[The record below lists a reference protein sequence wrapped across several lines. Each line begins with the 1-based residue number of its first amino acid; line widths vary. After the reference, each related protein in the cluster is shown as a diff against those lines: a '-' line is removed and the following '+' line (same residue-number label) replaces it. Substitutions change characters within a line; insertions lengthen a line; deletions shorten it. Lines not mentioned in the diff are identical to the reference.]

1 MKKKLAALLALAL
14 SVTALAACGAE
25 EGTSENSTEL
35 ATFTPSVEI
44 VKVEGDT
51 LDLSALPV
59 EEYVTLGEYKGLT
72 LNVTPKTE
80 VADETV
86 ESTLMDYYYQ
96 HGSYYLTAEDFLTE
110 GTVAE
115 TDIVLIDYEGKKDG
129 VAFEGGTAADA
140 VLGIGSG
147 SFIDGFESGLVGVK
161 VGETVDLKL
170 KFPENYGNA
179 DLAGQDVVFTVTVDG
194 VVSFKDDT
202 IKKFGLTDINTVA
215 DYRDAVVSMLEY
227 EAESVYMNNLNN
239 AICQALVE
247 ACPVTKIPESIFN
260 NQKAYA
266 EEQINYEAT
275 YYYGVDAEFYAEIM
289 SGMSLAD
296 YASSI
301 AESYTIQ
308 AVIFQAIANAE
319 GLEVTQE
326 EIDAFVS
333 DYVAMYGQDYGIDS
347 VEAFYEN
354 NSAEDV
360 KTVLLQEKVIA
371 FMTENSTIVE
381 K

>member
-1 MKKKLAALLALAL
+1 MKKRLAALLVLAM
-14 SVTALAACGAE
+14 SVASLAACGGNE
-25 EGTSENSTEL
+25 STESSTEL
-35 ATFTPSVEI
+35 ATFTPSVEM

-72 LNVTPKTE
+72 LNVTPKAE
-80 VADETV
+80 VAEETV
-86 ESTLMDYYYQ
+86 DSTVMDYYYQ

-161 VGETVDLKL
+161 VGETVDLNL

-179 DLAGQDVVFTVTVDG
+179 DLAGKDVVFTVTVDG
-194 VVSFKDDT
+194 LVSFKDDT
-202 IKKFGLTDINTVA
+202 IKKFELPDINNIA
-215 DYRDAVVSMLEY
+215 DYREAVVSMLEY
-227 EAESVYMNNLNN
+227 EAESVYINNLNN

-260 NQKAYA
+260 KQKEYA
-266 EEQINYEAT
+266 QEQITYEAT
-275 YYYGVDAEFYAEIM
+275 YYYGVDAELYAEIM

-301 AESYTIQ
+301 AESYAIQ
-308 AVIFQAIANAE
+308 AVIFQAIAE

-326 EIDAFVS
+326 EVDTFVS
-333 DYVAMYGQDYGIDS
+333 EYVAVYGPDYGINS

>member
-1 MKKKLAALLALAL
+1 MKKRLAALLVLAM
-14 SVTALAACGAE
+14 SVASLAACGGNE
-25 EGTSENSTEL
+25 STESSTEL

-72 LNVTPKTE
+72 LNVTPKAE
-80 VADETV
+80 VAEETV
-86 ESTLMDYYYQ
+86 DSTVMDYYYQ

-161 VGETVDLKL
+161 VGETVDLNL

-179 DLAGQDVVFTVTVDG
+179 DLAGKDVVFTVTVDG
-194 VVSFKDDT
+194 LVSFKDDT
-202 IKKFGLTDINTVA
+202 IKKFELPDINNIA
-215 DYRDAVVSMLEY
+215 DYREAVVSMLEY
-227 EAESVYMNNLNN
+227 EAESVYINNLNN

-260 NQKAYA
+260 KQKEYA
-266 EEQINYEAT
+266 QEQITYEAT
-275 YYYGVDAEFYAEIM
+275 YYYGVDAELYAEIM

-296 YASSI
+296 YASSM
-301 AESYTIQ
+301 AESYAIQ

-326 EIDAFVS
+326 EVDTFVS
-333 DYVAMYGQDYGIDS
+333 EYVAVYGPDYGIDS

>member
-1 MKKKLAALLALAL
+1 MKKRLAALLVLAM
-14 SVTALAACGAE
+14 SVASLAACGGNE
-25 EGTSENSTEL
+25 STESSTEL
-35 ATFTPSVEI
+35 ATFTPSVEM

-72 LNVTPKTE
+72 LNVTPKAE
-80 VADETV
+80 VAEETV
-86 ESTLMDYYYQ
+86 DSTVMDYYYQ

-161 VGETVDLKL
+161 VGETVDLNL

-179 DLAGQDVVFTVTVDG
+179 DLAGKDVVFTVTVDG
-194 VVSFKDDT
+194 LVSFKDDT
-202 IKKFGLTDINTVA
+202 IKKFELPDINNIA
-215 DYRDAVVSMLEY
+215 DYREAVVSMLEY
-227 EAESVYMNNLNN
+227 EAESVYINNLNN

-260 NQKAYA
+260 KQKEYA
-266 EEQINYEAT
+266 QEQITYEAT
-275 YYYGVDAEFYAEIM
+275 YYYGVDAELYAEIM

-296 YASSI
+296 YASSM
-301 AESYTIQ
+301 AESYAIQ

-326 EIDAFVS
+326 EVDTFVS
-333 DYVAMYGQDYGIDS
+333 EYVAVYGPDYGIDS

>member
-1 MKKKLAALLALAL
+1 MKKKLAVLLALAM
-14 SVTALAACGAE
+14 SVASLAACGE
-25 EGTSENSTEL
+25 EKTTESSTEL

-72 LNVTPKTE
+72 LNVTPKAE

-129 VAFEGGTAADA
+129 VAFDGGTAADA

-161 VGETVDLKL
+161 VGETVDLNL
-170 KFPENYGNA
+170 KFPESYSNT
-179 DLAGQDVVFTVTVDG
+179 DLAGQAVVFTVTVDG
-194 VVSFKDDT
+194 VVSFEDDT
-202 IKKFGLTDINTVA
+202 IKKFGLTDINTVD
-215 DYRDAVVSMLEY
+215 DYREAVVSMLDY
-227 EAESVYMNNLNN
+227 EAESTYYNNLNN

-266 EEQINYEAT
+266 EEQLNYEAT
-275 YYYGVDAEFYAEIM
+275 YYYGVDAEFYAQIM

-301 AESYTIQ
+301 AENYTIQ

-326 EIDAFVS
+326 EVDTFVS
-333 DYVAMYGQDYGIDS
+333 DYVAVYGPDYGIDS

>member
-1 MKKKLAALLALAL
+1 MKKKLAVLLALAM
-14 SVTALAACGAE
+14 SVASLAACGE
-25 EGTSENSTEL
+25 EKTTESSTEL

-72 LNVTPKTE
+72 VNVTPKAE

-115 TDIVLIDYEGKKDG
+115 TDIVLIDFEGKKDG
-129 VAFEGGTAADA
+129 VAFEGGTAADTI
-140 VLGIGSG
+140 LGIGSG

-194 VVSFKDDT
+194 VVCFEDDT

-215 DYRDAVVSMLEY
+215 DYREAIVSMLEY
-227 EAESVYMNNLNN
+227 EAESIYYDNLNN

-247 ACPVTKIPESIFN
+247 ACQVTKIPESIFN

-266 EEQINYEAT
+266 EEQLSYEAT
-275 YYYGVDAEFYAEIM
+275 YYYGVDAELYAQIM

-296 YASSI
+296 YASAI

-308 AVIFQAIANAE
+308 GVIFQAIANAE

-333 DYVAMYGQDYGIDS
+333 DYVAVYGPDYGIDS

-354 NSAEDV
+354 SSVEDV
-360 KTVLLQEKVIA
+360 KTVILQEKVIA
-371 FMTENSTIVE
+371 FMIENSTIVE

>member
-1 MKKKLAALLALAL
+1 MKKRLAALLVLAM
-14 SVTALAACGAE
+14 SVASLAACGGNE
-25 EGTSENSTEL
+25 STESSTEL
-35 ATFTPSVEI
+35 ATFTPSVEM

-72 LNVTPKTE
+72 LNVTPKAE
-80 VADETV
+80 VAEETV
-86 ESTLMDYYYQ
+86 DSTVMDYYYQ

-161 VGETVDLKL
+161 VGETVDLNL

-179 DLAGQDVVFTVTVDG
+179 DLAGKDVVFTVTVDG
-194 VVSFKDDT
+194 LVSFKDDT
-202 IKKFGLTDINTVA
+202 IKKFELPDINNIA
-215 DYRDAVVSMLEY
+215 DYREAVVSMLEY
-227 EAESVYMNNLNN
+227 EAESVYINNLNN

-260 NQKAYA
+260 KQKEYA
-266 EEQINYEAT
+266 QEQITYEAT
-275 YYYGVDAEFYAEIM
+275 YYYGVDAELYAEIM

-301 AESYTIQ
+301 AESYAIQ

-326 EIDAFVS
+326 EVDTFVS
-333 DYVAMYGQDYGIDS
+333 EYVAVYGPDYGIDS

>member
-1 MKKKLAALLALAL
+1 MKKRLAALLVLAM
-14 SVTALAACGAE
+14 SVAFLAACGGNE
-25 EGTSENSTEL
+25 STESSTEL
-35 ATFTPSVEI
+35 ATFTPSVEM

-72 LNVTPKTE
+72 LNVTPKAE
-80 VADETV
+80 VAEETV
-86 ESTLMDYYYQ
+86 DSTVMDYYYQ

-161 VGETVDLKL
+161 VGETVDLNL

-179 DLAGQDVVFTVTVDG
+179 DLAGKDVVFTVTVDG
-194 VVSFKDDT
+194 LVSFKDDT
-202 IKKFGLTDINTVA
+202 IKKFELPDINNIA
-215 DYRDAVVSMLEY
+215 DYREAVVSMLEY
-227 EAESVYMNNLNN
+227 EAESVYINNLNN
-239 AICQALVE
+239 AIYQALVE

-260 NQKAYA
+260 KQKEYA
-266 EEQINYEAT
+266 QEQITYEAT
-275 YYYGVDAEFYAEIM
+275 YYYGVEAEMYAEIM

-301 AESYTIQ
+301 AESYAIQ

-326 EIDAFVS
+326 EIDTFVS
-333 DYVAMYGQDYGIDS
+333 DYVAAHGPDYGIDS

-354 NSAEDV
+354 NSVEDV
-360 KTVLLQEKVIA
+360 KTVLLQKKIIA

>member
-1 MKKKLAALLALAL
+1 MKKKLAALLVLAM
-14 SVTALAACGAE
+14 SVASLAACGDKEVAE
-25 EGTSENSTEL
+25 SSTEL
-35 ATFTPSVEI
+35 ATFTPSVET

-51 LDLSALPV
+51 LDLSVLPV

-72 LNVTPKTE
+72 LNVAPKAE
-80 VADETV
+80 IADETV
-86 ESTLMDYYYQ
+86 DSTVMDYYYQ

-161 VGETVDLKL
+161 VGETVDLNL

-179 DLAGQDVVFTVTVDG
+179 DLAGKDVIFTVTVDG
-194 VVSFKDDT
+194 LVSFKDDT
-202 IKKFGLTDINTVA
+202 IKKFELPDINTLA
-215 DYRDAVVSMLEY
+215 DYREAVVSMLEY
-227 EAESVYMNNLNN
+227 EAESVYINNLNT

-260 NQKAYA
+260 KQKAYA

-275 YYYGVDAEFYAEIM
+275 YYYGVEPEFYAEIM
-289 SGMSLAD
+289 SNMSLSD

-301 AESYTIQ
+301 AENYTIQ

-326 EIDAFVS
+326 EVDTFVS
-333 DYVAMYGQDYGIDS
+333 DYVAVYGPDYGITS

>member
-1 MKKKLAALLALAL
+1 MKKKLAALLVLAMSVASL
-14 SVTALAACGAE
+14 SACGGNE
-25 EGTSENSTEL
+25 TTENSTEL

-80 VADETV
+80 AADETV

-179 DLAGQDVVFTVTVDG
+179 ELAGKDVVFTVTVDG
-194 VVSFKDDT
+194 LVSFKDDT
-202 IKKFGLTDINTVA
+202 IKKFELPDIDTLA
-215 DYRDAVVSMLEY
+215 DYREAVVSMLEY
-227 EAESVYMNNLNN
+227 EAESVYINNLNT

-296 YASSI
+296 YASSV

-326 EIDAFVS
+326 EIDTFVS
-333 DYVAMYGQDYGIDS
+333 DYVAVYGPDYGIDS

>member
-1 MKKKLAALLALAL
+1 M
-14 SVTALAACGAE
+14 SVASLAACGE
-25 EGTSENSTEL
+25 EKTTESSTEL

-72 LNVTPKTE
+72 LNVTPKAE

-161 VGETVDLKL
+161 VGETVDLNL
-170 KFPENYGNA
+170 KFPENYG
-179 DLAGQDVVFTVTVDG
+179 
-194 VVSFKDDT
+194 
-202 IKKFGLTDINTVA
+202 
-215 DYRDAVVSMLEY
+215 
-227 EAESVYMNNLNN
+227 
-239 AICQALVE
+239 
-247 ACPVTKIPESIFN
+247 
-260 NQKAYA
+260 
-266 EEQINYEAT
+266 
-275 YYYGVDAEFYAEIM
+275 
-289 SGMSLAD
+289 
-296 YASSI
+296 
-301 AESYTIQ
+301 
-308 AVIFQAIANAE
+308 
-319 GLEVTQE
+319 
-326 EIDAFVS
+326 
-333 DYVAMYGQDYGIDS
+333 
-347 VEAFYEN
+347 
-354 NSAEDV
+354 
-360 KTVLLQEKVIA
+360 
-371 FMTENSTIVE
+371 
-381 K
+381 

>member
-1 MKKKLAALLALAL
+1 MKKRLAALLVLAM
-14 SVTALAACGAE
+14 SVASLAACGGNE
-25 EGTSENSTEL
+25 STESSTEL
-35 ATFTPSVEI
+35 ATFTPSVEM

-72 LNVTPKTE
+72 LNVTPKAE
-80 VADETV
+80 VAEETV
-86 ESTLMDYYYQ
+86 DSTVMDYYYQ

-161 VGETVDLKL
+161 VGETVDLNL

-179 DLAGQDVVFTVTVDG
+179 DLAGKDVVFTVTVDG
-194 VVSFKDDT
+194 LVSFKDDT
-202 IKKFGLTDINTVA
+202 IKKFELPDINNIA
-215 DYRDAVVSMLEY
+215 DYREAVVSMLEY
-227 EAESVYMNNLNN
+227 EAESVYINNLNN

-260 NQKAYA
+260 KQKEYA
-266 EEQINYEAT
+266 QEQITYEAT
-275 YYYGVDAEFYAEIM
+275 YYYGVDAELYAEIM

-296 YASSI
+296 YASSM
-301 AESYTIQ
+301 AESYAIQ

-326 EIDAFVS
+326 EVDTFVS
-333 DYVAMYGQDYGIDS
+333 EYVAVYGPDYGIDS

-371 FMTENSTIVE
+371 FMTENSIIVE

>member
-1 MKKKLAALLALAL
+1 MKKKLAALLVLAM
-14 SVTALAACGAE
+14 SVASLAACGDKEVAE
-25 EGTSENSTEL
+25 SSTEL

-51 LDLSALPV
+51 LDLSVLPV

-72 LNVTPKTE
+72 LNVAPKAE
-80 VADETV
+80 IADETV
-86 ESTLMDYYYQ
+86 DSTVMDYYYQ

-161 VGETVDLKL
+161 VGETVDLNL

-179 DLAGQDVVFTVTVDG
+179 DLAGKDVIFTVTVDG
-194 VVSFKDDT
+194 LVSFKDDT
-202 IKKFGLTDINTVA
+202 IKKFELPDINTLA
-215 DYRDAVVSMLEY
+215 DYREAVVSMLEY
-227 EAESVYMNNLNN
+227 EAESVYINNLNN

-296 YASSI
+296 YASSV

-326 EIDAFVS
+326 EVDTFVS
-333 DYVAMYGQDYGIDS
+333 DYVAVYGPDYGITS

>member
-1 MKKKLAALLALAL
+1 MKKKLAVLLALAM
-14 SVTALAACGAE
+14 SVASLAACGE
-25 EGTSENSTEL
+25 ENTTESSTEL

-72 LNVTPKTE
+72 LNVTPKAE

-129 VAFEGGTAADA
+129 VAFDGGTAADA

-161 VGETVDLKL
+161 VGETVDLNL
-170 KFPENYGNA
+170 KFPESYSNT
-179 DLAGQDVVFTVTVDG
+179 DLAGQAVVFTVTVDG
-194 VVSFKDDT
+194 VVSFEDDT
-202 IKKFGLTDINTVA
+202 IKKFGLTDINTVD
-215 DYRDAVVSMLEY
+215 DYREAVVSMLEY
-227 EAESVYMNNLNN
+227 EAESVYINNLNN

-260 NQKAYA
+260 KQKEYA
-266 EEQINYEAT
+266 QEQITYEAT
-275 YYYGVDAEFYAEIM
+275 YYYGVDAELYAEIM

-326 EIDAFVS
+326 EVDTFVS
-333 DYVAMYGQDYGIDS
+333 EYVAVYGPDYGIDS